1 MAASECARLE
11 ALVRSSHLAGW
22 ISDKEASDLAA
33 WINEAAGALSV
44 RRSLTTV
51 ELAEAQGFSA
61 KRPSKPVADCRIP
74 GAARRPR
81 KPTAQE
87 IADAKAKAEADKLF
101 GPRPKL
107 AGETRAEFDFEP
119 VPAGMTDSGRGRR

>member
-11 ALVRSSHLAGW
+11 ALVRTLHAAGG
-22 ISDKEASDLAA
+22 ISCQEASDLTGWLTAA
-33 WINEAAGALSV
+33 SSALAGQPAAPGREPA
-44 RRSLTTV
+44 
-51 ELAEAQGFSA
+51 A
-61 KRPSKPVADCRIP
+61 RPSKPVADCRIP

-87 IADAKAKAEADKLF
+87 IADAKAKAEADKIF